1 MKVKLLCA
9 FTAVVLASACSN
21 NTSILE
27 GNWVEHIPGMED
39 RVQGFSLEKDGQAS
53 SINMATLRY
62 EAWQRQGDKLI
73 LSGISIGNGV
83 SSNFSDTYTIEKIT
97 ADKLILKRGAENKTF
112 TREQ

>member
-9 FTAVVLASACSN
+9 FIAAVLASACSN
-21 NTSILE
+21 QILSLE
-27 GNWVEHIPGMED
+27 GNWVEPIPGMED
-39 RVQGFSLEKDGQAS
+39 RVQGFSLAKDGQAS

-73 LSGISIGNGV
+73 LSGTSIGNGT
-83 SSNFSDTYTIEKIT
+83 SGSFSDTYTIEKIT

-112 TREQ
+112 TREE